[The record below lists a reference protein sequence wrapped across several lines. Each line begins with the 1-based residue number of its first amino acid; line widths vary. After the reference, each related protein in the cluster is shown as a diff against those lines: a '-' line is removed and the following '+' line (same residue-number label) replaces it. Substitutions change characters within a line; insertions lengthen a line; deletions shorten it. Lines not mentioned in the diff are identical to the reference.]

1 MILKIKYFATL
12 LLLVGCSSV
21 EFIPEPEYTAYNQNY
36 RIKSWQDVEVTRQRP
51 SKAFLILGEVVIRNQ
66 ADQAWESIESS
77 LKKEMWERKM
87 DGAWLVEKKHQK
99 VDGFSL
105 ETTDNRG
112 HTTSS
117 YNDENNMRV
126 WRGYAFRY
134 K

>member
-1 MILKIKYFATL
+1 MILKFKQTTL
-12 LLLVGCSSV
+12 LFLLVGCSSV
-21 EFIPEPEYTAYNQNY
+21 EFIPEPEYTTYYTNY
-36 RIKSWQDVEVTRQRP
+36 RKKSWEQVETLRERP
-51 SKAFLILGEVVIRNQ
+51 GRPFLILGEVVVRNQ
-66 ADQAWESIESS
+66 AEEPWEVIEIS

-87 DGAWLVEKKHQK
+87 DGVWLVEKKQQK

-105 ETTDNRG
+105 ETMDNRG